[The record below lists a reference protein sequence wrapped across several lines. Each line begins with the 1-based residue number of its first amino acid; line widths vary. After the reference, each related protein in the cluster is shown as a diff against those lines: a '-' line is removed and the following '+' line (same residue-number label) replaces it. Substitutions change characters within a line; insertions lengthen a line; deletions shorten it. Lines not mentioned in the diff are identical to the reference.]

1 MTTRERGTKKSG
13 DKARSPRYPAGDT
26 ADAASERRQ
35 RIAEAAYY
43 NAERRGF
50 SGNLE
55 VEDWL
60 EAEKQIDSTAAGRE
74 AQQPERA
81 DSTAPGG
88 TAENGASPA
97 RKERR
102 RAAPR
107 GTRRATADRTA
118 R

>member
-1 MTTRERGTKKSG
+1 MTTRERTTKKSG
-13 DKARSPRYPAGDT
+13 EEARSPQHSVDAP
-26 ADAASERRQ
+26 DAASERRR

-50 SGNLE
+50 AGNRE

-60 EAEKQIDSTAAGRE
+60 EAEKQVDSTAAGRE
-74 AQQPERA
+74 AQQ
-81 DSTAPGG
+81 TAPAG